1 METYAVFGNP
11 IAHSKSPFIHQQFA
25 QQLNIE
31 HPYGRVLAPINDF
44 INTLNAF
51 FSAGGKGANVTVPF
65 KEEAFARADELTERA
80 ALAGAV
86 NTLMRLEDGRLLGD
100 NTDGVGLLSDLE
112 RLSFIRP
119 GLRILLIGAGG
130 ASRGVLLPLLSLDCA
145 VTITNRTVSR
155 AEELAKLFAHTGSIQ
170 ALSMDEL
177 EGHEFDLIINAT
189 SSGISGDIP
198 ANPSSLIHPGIYCYD
213 MFYQK
218 GKTPFLAWCEQR
230 GSKRNADGLGML
242 VAQAA
247 HAFLLWHGV
256 LPDVEPVIKQL
267 QEELSA

>member
-170 ALSMDEL
+170 ALSMDERKVM
-177 EGHEFDLIINAT
+177 
-189 SSGISGDIP
+189 
-198 ANPSSLIHPGIYCYD
+198 SLISLLMQHP
-213 MFYQK
+213 
-218 GKTPFLAWCEQR
+218 
-230 GSKRNADGLGML
+230 
-242 VAQAA
+242 VASVVIFRRSRHRSFIQAFIA
-247 HAFLLWHGV
+247 MTCSIRKEKLLFWHGV
-256 LPDVEPVIKQL
+256 
-267 QEELSA
+267 SARLKA